1 MGITNVG
8 LGASSGNRSARR
20 AAAVAAATLIAGALA
35 IASPGCKKTAA
46 IDDGQ
51 KSGVIGQPAQTPPT
65 IGGGP
70 AQASPMAG
78 TIAASSAAAPGDS
91 VKPKHPPR
99 RLEDGNRKELEST
112 LPRGA
117 PVEITAPEGD
127 EEAYRVA
134 QEIRIFLRSEKYGVA
149 DIVRRPPDP
158 SAKGVGLEPLPG
170 GKWRVIVGEP
180 E

>member
-1 MGITNVG
+1 MRKSNARKRAL
-8 LGASSGNRSARR
+8 LGAPS
-20 AAAVAAATLIAGALA
+20 
-35 IASPGCKKTAA
+35 
-46 IDDGQ
+46 
-51 KSGVIGQPAQTPPT
+51 
-65 IGGGP
+65 
-70 AQASPMAG
+70 AG
-78 TIAASSAAAPGDS
+78 TIAVAALFVAALTTAGCRRATTPSATTSAPTATADPPPATADPPA
-91 VKPKHPPR
+91 PKHPPR
-99 RLEDGNRKELEST
+99 RLEDANRKELEST
-112 LPRGA
+112 LPKGA

-127 EEAYRVA
+127 EEAYRLA